1 MGGIISAFFSANT
14 IRPILFYAGGQ
25 AKYIWGLKG
34 NLDDLQ
40 TETENLIAKKLDL
53 LNKVRL
59 AEQTQPRAQRTSTV
73 KLWFERV
80 DRSVTK
86 VEGLQE
92 ERDQEIDRLCLGGFC
107 SKDLISSYDFGK
119 KVEKLKEE
127 VIKLREKGEAMKE
140 VYEGVPEGAA
150 VAIAVDRTIVGQE
163 SILDQVW
170 RCITDQEKNEG
181 IIGLYGMG
189 GVGKT
194 TLLNQVNNKFCGD
207 EQHHFDVVIRSV
219 VSREPN
225 MKQIQE
231 DIGKRIGFS
240 KNSWQDKSFEERA
253 SDITNTLK
261 HKKFVLLLDDIWE
274 FEIDLTKLGVP
285 LQTLDSGSRIVFT
298 TRFEGTCGKMGAHKN
313 RYKVFCL
320 RDDDAWK
327 LFEGVVGRYVL
338 NKHPDIPK
346 LAEDVARQCHGLPLA
361 LKTVGNAMASK
372 VYPEE
377 WKEAIEILSASASKF
392 EGMEKKV
399 LSSLKFSYDSLP
411 KDELRSCLLYC
422 CLFPEDYEIEKTDLM
437 EYWKSEG
444 FVDSSSGWGVLG
456 ALVRACLLEEA
467 GDRAKMHDM
476 IRDMALWIANE
487 VEEEEENFLVRAGV
501 GLTDAPKI
509 EEWEGVKRISL
520 MHNKIQSLPQIPTCP
535 RLQTLLL
542 ASNHIKEI
550 TESFFQSL
558 PSLRVL
564 SLRINR
570 SLTELPV
577 GISSLVS
584 LHHLDLFRT
593 DIRGLPQ
600 ELKALVNLRY
610 LNLEYTNKM
619 RKIPEQLIS
628 SFSKLQVL
636 KMRFCGSNHRPIA
649 EEGNVLSDGAE
660 SLMKEIH
667 CLEQLNLITLSLHG
681 SRGVENFLKFPK
693 LQNITQSLSIENCN
707 SLPLNLLHLANMEH
721 LEKLNIWDSNLE
733 DWNVDR
739 AGEVQKMRKLH
750 FVTILKCSNVKD
762 LTWLVFVPNLKW
774 LQIFYCDDM
783 EEIISVE
790 KFEKLSEVS
799 EMMGELN
806 LFSELES
813 LSLGNAS
820 NLKRI
825 YRDPLPFPRLKL
837 IRISKCPKLKKL
849 PLNSSSAK
857 GRKIVIYGEKEWLA
871 SGVTK
876 AVDLQNV
883 RDQELDRLCLRGF
896 CSKDLASDYDFGKK
910 VAILTEQVILLKNE
924 RGEIKEVAEMTPQ
937 DAAVELVVGEESMLD
952 QVWRCT
958 TDQEKN
964 KGILACTQIDLTK
977 LVIPLQS
984 LNISSKVVFTT
995 RFLDV
1000 CGSIEAN
1007 GKIEVKCLVHNEA
1020 WRLFQEKVGSATLR
1034 CHSDILELV
1043 QTSARKCWSATSTEN
1058 NWLSHVLQKETR

>member
-1 MGGIISAFFSANT
+1 MGGTISTFLSTDT
-14 IRPILFYAGGQ
+14 IRSILSYVGGE

-40 TETENLIAKKLDL
+40 TQKENLTAKKQDL
-53 LNKVRL
+53 LNKVKL
-59 AEQTQPRAQRTSTV
+59 AEQQSRTRRTTTV
-73 KLWFERV
+73 ELWFRRV
-80 DRSVTK
+80 EEIETR
-86 VEGLQE
+86 VENLQKE
-92 ERDQEIDRLCLGGFC
+92 GDQQVDRLCLGGFC
-107 SKDLISSYDFGK
+107 STDLISSYDFGK
-119 KVEKLKEE
+119 KVEN
-127 VIKLREKGEAMKE
+127 LREKVIELKKEGEAMKE

-170 RCITDQEKNEG
+170 RCITDQKKNEG

-274 FEIDLTKLGVP
+274 SEIDLTKLGVP

-320 RDDDAWK
+320 GDDDAWK

-372 VYPEE
+372 EYPEE
-377 WKEAIEILSASASKF
+377 WKEAIEILSESASKF

-399 LSSLKFSYDSLP
+399 LSILKFSYDSLP

-422 CLFPEDYEIEKTDLM
+422 CLFPEDSEILKTELI

-467 GDRAKMHDM
+467 GDHVKMHDM

-487 VEEEEENFLVRAGV
+487 VEEEENFLVRAGV

-520 MHNKIQSLPQIPTCP
+520 MQNKIQSITQIPTCP

-542 ASNHIKEI
+542 ASNRIKEI

-564 SLRINR
+564 SLRRNR

-584 LHHLDLFRT
+584 LHHLDLSST
-593 DIRGLPQ
+593 KVRGLPQ

-610 LNLEYTNKM
+610 LNLEFTREM
-619 RKIPEQLIS
+619 CKIPEQLIS

-636 KMRFCGSNHRPIA
+636 RMLHCGPRHQPIV
-649 EEGNVLSDGAE
+649 EEGNVLSADAE

-693 LQNITQSLSIENCN
+693 LQNITQALSIENCN

-721 LEKLNIWDSNLE
+721 LEELYIEDSNLE
-733 DWNVDR
+733 DWNVDC
-739 AGEVQKMRKLH
+739 AGEVQ
-750 FVTILKCSNVKD
+750 
-762 LTWLVFVPNLKW
+762 
-774 LQIFYCDDM
+774 
-783 EEIISVE
+783 
-790 KFEKLSEVS
+790 
-799 EMMGELN
+799 
-806 LFSELES
+806 
-813 LSLGNAS
+813 
-820 NLKRI
+820 
-825 YRDPLPFPRLKL
+825 
-837 IRISKCPKLKKL
+837 
-849 PLNSSSAK
+849 
-857 GRKIVIYGEKEWLA
+857 
-871 SGVTK
+871 
-876 AVDLQNV
+876 
-883 RDQELDRLCLRGF
+883 
-896 CSKDLASDYDFGKK
+896 
-910 VAILTEQVILLKNE
+910 
-924 RGEIKEVAEMTPQ
+924 
-937 DAAVELVVGEESMLD
+937 
-952 QVWRCT
+952 
-958 TDQEKN
+958 
-964 KGILACTQIDLTK
+964 
-977 LVIPLQS
+977 
-984 LNISSKVVFTT
+984 
-995 RFLDV
+995 
-1000 CGSIEAN
+1000 
-1007 GKIEVKCLVHNEA
+1007 
-1020 WRLFQEKVGSATLR
+1020 
-1034 CHSDILELV
+1034 
-1043 QTSARKCWSATSTEN
+1043 
-1058 NWLSHVLQKETR
+1058 

>member
-1 MGGIISAFFSANT
+1 MGGIISTFFSADT
-14 IRPILFYAGGQ
+14 IRPILFYVGGQ
-25 AKYIWGLKG
+25 AKYIWGLIG

-40 TETENLIAKKLDL
+40 TEKENLIAKKLDL

-59 AEQTQPRAQRTSTV
+59 AEQQQPRAQRTSTV

-80 DRSVTK
+80 EEIETK
-86 VEGLQE
+86 VERLQQ

-274 FEIDLTKLGVP
+274 SEIDLTKLGVP

-298 TRFEGTCGKMGAHKN
+298 TRFEGTCSKMGAHKN

-320 RDDDAWK
+320 GDDDAWK

-467 GDRAKMHDM
+467 GDRVKMHDM
-476 IRDMALWIANE
+476 IRDMALWIATE
-487 VEEEEENFLVRAGV
+487 IEEEEENFLVRAGV
-501 GLTDAPKI
+501 GLTDALKI

-520 MHNKIQSLPQIPTCP
+520 MQNKIQSLPQIPTCP

-542 ASNHIKEI
+542 NRNHIAKI
-550 TESFFQSL
+550 TDSFFQSL

-564 SLRINR
+564 NLSENY

-584 LHHLDLFRT
+584 LHHLDLSST
-593 DIRGLPQ
+593 KVRGLPQ

-610 LNLEYTNKM
+610 LNLEYTNEM
-619 RKIPEQLIS
+619 SKIPQQLIS
-628 SFSKLQVL
+628 SFLKLQVL
-636 KMRFCGSNHRPIA
+636 RMLCCGQSHQPIV
-649 EEGNVLSDGAE
+649 EEGNVLSDDAE

-693 LQNITQSLSIENCN
+693 LQNITQALHIKDCN

-721 LEKLNIWDSNLE
+721 LEELDIEDSNLE
-733 DWNVDR
+733 DWNVDC

-750 FVTILKCSNVKD
+750 SVAIRNCSNVKD

-774 LQIFYCDDM
+774 LQIFHCDDM

-790 KFEKLSEVS
+790 KLSEVS
-799 EMMGELN
+799 EMMGGLN
-806 LFSELES
+806 LFAKLEL
-813 LSLGNAS
+813 LIIKNAS
-820 NLKRI
+820 NLERI
-825 YRDPLPFPRLKL
+825 YRDPLPFPQLET
-837 IRISKCPKLKKL
+837 ISISLCPKLKKL

-857 GRKIVIYGEKEWLA
+857 GRKIAIYGERKWWEELQWEDQATQNAFSPCFLPLRIMKYNKE
-871 SGVTK
+871 
-876 AVDLQNV
+876 
-883 RDQELDRLCLRGF
+883 QEC
-896 CSKDLASDYDFGKK
+896 
-910 VAILTEQVILLKNE
+910 E
-924 RGEIKEVAEMTPQ
+924 
-937 DAAVELVVGEESMLD
+937 
-952 QVWRCT
+952 
-958 TDQEKN
+958 
-964 KGILACTQIDLTK
+964 
-977 LVIPLQS
+977 
-984 LNISSKVVFTT
+984 
-995 RFLDV
+995 
-1000 CGSIEAN
+1000 
-1007 GKIEVKCLVHNEA
+1007 
-1020 WRLFQEKVGSATLR
+1020 
-1034 CHSDILELV
+1034 
-1043 QTSARKCWSATSTEN
+1043 
-1058 NWLSHVLQKETR
+1058 

>member
-1 MGGIISAFFSANT
+1 MGGIISTFFSADT
-14 IRPILFYAGGQ
+14 IRPILFYVGGQ

-40 TETENLIAKKLDL
+40 TQKENLIAKKQDL
-53 LNKVRL
+53 LNKVKL
-59 AEQTQPRAQRTSTV
+59 AEQQPRIRRTTTV
-73 KLWFERV
+73 ELWFKRV
-80 DRSVTK
+80 EEMETK
-86 VEGLQE
+86 VENLQKE
-92 ERDQEIDRLCLGGFC
+92 GDQQIDRLCLGGFC
-107 SKDLISSYDFGK
+107 STDLISSYDFGK
-119 KVEKLKEE
+119 KVEN
-127 VIKLREKGEAMKE
+127 LREKVIELKKEGEAIKE

-150 VAIAVDRTIVGQE
+150 VEKAVDRTIVGQE
-163 SILDQVW
+163 SILDRVW
-170 RCITDQEKNEG
+170 RCITDQEKNEE

-189 GVGKT
+189 GIGKT
-194 TLLNQVNNKFCGD
+194 TLLKQVNNKFCSEEHD
-207 EQHHFDVVIRSV
+207 FDVVIWSV

-225 MKQIQE
+225 LMQIQE

-240 KNSWQDKSFEERA
+240 IDSWERKSFEERA

-274 FEIDLTKLGVP
+274 SEIDLTKLGVP

-313 RYKVFCL
+313 RYKVSYL
-320 RDDDAWK
+320 GDDDAWK

-338 NKHPDIPK
+338 NKHSDILK

-377 WKEAIEILSASASKF
+377 WKEAIEILSESASKF

-411 KDELRSCLLYC
+411 KDELRSCLLYG
-422 CLFPEDYEIEKTDLM
+422 CLFPEDSEIEKTELM

-456 ALVRACLLEEA
+456 ALVRACLLEEG
-467 GDRAKMHDM
+467 GDHVKMHDM

-520 MHNKIQSLPQIPTCP
+520 MENEIQSLPQIPTCP
-535 RLQTLLL
+535 HLRTLLL
-542 ASNHIKEI
+542 NGNCIAKI

-564 SLRINR
+564 SLSDND
-570 SLTELPV
+570 SLTQLPV

-584 LHHLDLFRT
+584 LHHLDLSFT
-593 DIRGLPQ
+593 EVRGLPQ
-600 ELKALVNLRY
+600 ELKALVLRMLY
-610 LNLEYTNKM
+610 
-619 RKIPEQLIS
+619 
-628 SFSKLQVL
+628 
-636 KMRFCGSNHRPIA
+636 CGSKHQPIV
-649 EEGNVLSDGAE
+649 EEGNVLSADAE

-693 LQNITQSLSIENCN
+693 LQNITQALYIKHCN

-721 LEKLNIWDSNLE
+721 LEELGIEDSNLE
-733 DWNVDR
+733 DWNVDC
-739 AGEVQKMRKLH
+739 AGEVQKMHKLD
-750 FVTILKCSNVKD
+750 FVTMSECSNVKD

-774 LQIFYCDDM
+774 LRIFDCDDM

-790 KFEKLSEVS
+790 NFEKLSEVS
-799 EMMGELN
+799 EMIGELN
-806 LFSELES
+806 LFTELQF
-813 LSLGNAS
+813 LSLRNAS

-825 YRDPLPFPRLKL
+825 YGDPLPFPQLKQ
-837 IRISKCPKLKKL
+837 IRISECPKLKKL

-857 GRKIVIYGEKEWLA
+857 GLKIVIYGEKEWWEE
-871 SGVTK
+871 
-876 AVDLQNV
+876 LQWE
-883 RDQELDRLCLRGF
+883 DQ
-896 CSKDLASDYDFGKK
+896 A
-910 VAILTEQVILLKNE
+910 
-924 RGEIKEVAEMTPQ
+924 
-937 DAAVELVVGEESMLD
+937 
-952 QVWRCT
+952 
-958 TDQEKN
+958 
-964 KGILACTQIDLTK
+964 TQTAFS
-977 LVIPLQS
+977 PC
-984 LNISSKVVFTT
+984 FMPY
-995 RFLDV
+995 
-1000 CGSIEAN
+1000 
-1007 GKIEVKCLVHNEA
+1007 
-1020 WRLFQEKVGSATLR
+1020 
-1034 CHSDILELV
+1034 
-1043 QTSARKCWSATSTEN
+1043 
-1058 NWLSHVLQKETR
+1058 

>member
-1 MGGIISAFFSANT
+1 MGGIISTFFSADT
-14 IRPILFYAGGQ
+14 IRPILFYVGGQ

-34 NLDDLQ
+34 NLDDLL
-40 TETENLIAKKLDL
+40 TEKENLIAKKLDL

-80 DRSVTK
+80 DRSVTQ

-170 RCITDQEKNEG
+170 RCITDQKKNNG

-189 GVGKT
+189 GIGKT
-194 TLLNQVNNKFCGD
+194 TLLKQVNNKFCSEEHD
-207 EQHHFDVVIRSV
+207 FDVVIWSV

-225 MKQIQE
+225 LKQIQE

-240 KNSWQDKSFEERA
+240 TDSWQRKSFEERA

-274 FEIDLTKLGVP
+274 SEIDLTKLGVP

-320 RDDDAWK
+320 GDDDAWK

-392 EGMEKKV
+392 EDMEKKV

-422 CLFPEDYEIEKTDLM
+422 YLFPEDSEILKTELI

-444 FVDSSSGWGVLG
+444 FVDCSSGWGVLG

-467 GDRAKMHDM
+467 GDRVKMHDM
-476 IRDMALWIANE
+476 IRDMALWIAKE
-487 VEEEEENFLVRAGV
+487 VEEEENFLVRAGV

-520 MHNKIQSLPQIPTCP
+520 MQNKIQSLPQIPTCP

-542 ASNHIKEI
+542 ASNRIKEI

-564 SLRINR
+564 SLRRNR

-584 LHHLDLFRT
+584 LHHLDMSST
-593 DIRGLPQ
+593 KVRGLPQ

-610 LNLEYTNKM
+610 LNLEYTRGM
-619 RKIPEQLIS
+619 SRIPQQLIS

-636 KMRFCGSNHRPIA
+636 RMLRCGRRYQPIV
-649 EEGNVLSDGAE
+649 EEGNVLSADTE

-667 CLEQLNLITLSLHG
+667 SLEQLNLITLSLHG

-693 LQNITQSLSIENCN
+693 LQNITQALSLEDCN
-707 SLPLNLLHLANMEH
+707 SLPLNLFHLANMEH
-721 LEKLNIWDSNLE
+721 LEELYIEDSNLE
-733 DWNVDR
+733 DWNVDC

-750 FVTILKCSNVKD
+750 SVLIRNCSNVKD

-774 LQIFYCDDM
+774 LRIVGCDDM

-806 LFSELES
+806 LFSELE
-813 LSLGNAS
+813 LLVIRNAS
-820 NLKRI
+820 NLERI
-825 YRDPLPFPRLKL
+825 YRDPLPFPQLN
-837 IRISKCPKLKKL
+837 RISILKCPKLKKV

-857 GRKIVIYGEKEWLA
+857 GRKIVIAGQKEWWEE
-871 SGVTK
+871 
-876 AVDLQNV
+876 LQWE
-883 RDQELDRLCLRGF
+883 DQATQNAFSPCFRP
-896 CSKDLASDYDFGKK
+896 
-910 VAILTEQVILLKNE
+910 I
-924 RGEIKEVAEMTPQ
+924 
-937 DAAVELVVGEESMLD
+937 EE
-952 QVWRCT
+952 
-958 TDQEKN
+958 
-964 KGILACTQIDLTK
+964 
-977 LVIPLQS
+977 
-984 LNISSKVVFTT
+984 
-995 RFLDV
+995 
-1000 CGSIEAN
+1000 
-1007 GKIEVKCLVHNEA
+1007 
-1020 WRLFQEKVGSATLR
+1020 
-1034 CHSDILELV
+1034 
-1043 QTSARKCWSATSTEN
+1043 
-1058 NWLSHVLQKETR
+1058 

>member
-1 MGGIISAFFSANT
+1 MGGTISTFLSTDT
-14 IRPILFYAGGQ
+14 IRSILSYVSGE
-25 AKYIWGLKG
+25 AKYIWGLRR

-40 TETENLIAKKLDL
+40 TQKENLIAKKQDL
-53 LNKVRL
+53 LNKVKL
-59 AEQTQPRAQRTSTV
+59 AEQKPRIRRTTTV
-73 KLWFERV
+73 ELWFKRV
-80 DRSVTK
+80 DEMETE
-86 VEGLQE
+86 VENLQK
-92 ERDQEIDRLCLGGFC
+92 ERGQEIDRLCLGGFC
-107 SKDLISSYDFGK
+107 STDLISSYDFGK
-119 KVEKLKEE
+119 KVEN
-127 VIKLREKGEAMKE
+127 LREKVIELKKEGEAMKE

-150 VAIAVDRTIVGQE
+150 VEKAVDRTIVGQE
-163 SILDQVW
+163 SILDRVW
-170 RCITDQEKNEG
+170 KCITDQEKNKG

-189 GVGKT
+189 GIGKT
-194 TLLNQVNNKFCGD
+194 TLLSQVNNKFCSEEHD
-207 EQHHFDVVIRSV
+207 FDVVIWSV

-231 DIGKRIGFS
+231 VIGKRIGFS
-240 KNSWQDKSFEERA
+240 TDSWQGKSFEERA
-253 SDITNTLK
+253 SDITNSLK

-274 FEIDLTKLGVP
+274 SEIDLTKLGVP

-320 RDDDAWK
+320 GDDDAWK

-392 EGMEKKV
+392 EDMEKKV

-411 KDELRSCLLYC
+411 KDELRSSLLYC
-422 CLFPEDYEIEKTDLM
+422 CLFPEDSEILKTELI
-437 EYWKSEG
+437 ECWKSEG

-456 ALVRACLLEEA
+456 ALVRACLLEEG
-467 GDRAKMHDM
+467 GDDVKMHDM

-520 MHNKIQSLPQIPTCP
+520 MQNKIQSLPQIPTCP

-542 ASNHIKEI
+542 NRNHIAKI
-550 TESFFQSL
+550 TDSFFQSL

-564 SLRINR
+564 NLSGNHY
-570 SLTELPV
+570 LTELPA
-577 GISSLVS
+577 GILSLVS
-584 LHHLDLFRT
+584 LNHLDLSWT
-593 DIRGLPQ
+593 GISGLPQ

-610 LNLEYTNKM
+610 LNLEYTNEM
-619 RKIPEQLIS
+619 SKIPQQLIS

-636 KMRFCGSNHRPIA
+636 RMLRCGPSHPPIVV
-649 EEGNVLSDGAE
+649 EGNVLSADAE

-693 LQNITQSLSIENCN
+693 LQNITQALSIENCN

-721 LEKLNIWDSNLE
+721 LEQLSIWDSNLE
-733 DWNVDR
+733 DWNVDC

-750 FVTILKCSNVKD
+750 FVTIYECSNVKD
-762 LTWLVFVPNLKW
+762 LTWLVFVPNLKR
-774 LQIFYCDDM
+774 LRIFDCDDM

-790 KFEKLSEVS
+790 NFEKLSEVS

-813 LSLGNAS
+813 LSLGYAS

-825 YRDPLPFPRLKL
+825 YHDPLPFPQLEE
-837 IRISKCPKLKKL
+837 IRISECPKLKKL

-857 GRKIVIYGEKEWLA
+857 GRKIVIRGKKEWWEE
-871 SGVTK
+871 
-876 AVDLQNV
+876 LQWE
-883 RDQELDRLCLRGF
+883 DQ
-896 CSKDLASDYDFGKK
+896 A
-910 VAILTEQVILLKNE
+910 
-924 RGEIKEVAEMTPQ
+924 
-937 DAAVELVVGEESMLD
+937 
-952 QVWRCT
+952 
-958 TDQEKN
+958 
-964 KGILACTQIDLTK
+964 TQNAFS
-977 LVIPLQS
+977 PC
-984 LNISSKVVFTT
+984 
-995 RFLDV
+995 FLPD
-1000 CGSIEAN
+1000 E
-1007 GKIEVKCLVHNEA
+1007 
-1020 WRLFQEKVGSATLR
+1020 
-1034 CHSDILELV
+1034 
-1043 QTSARKCWSATSTEN
+1043 
-1058 NWLSHVLQKETR
+1058 

>member
-1 MGGIISAFFSANT
+1 MGGIISTFFSADT
-14 IRPILFYAGGQ
+14 IRPILFYVGGE

-59 AEQTQPRAQRTSTV
+59 AEQQPRNRRTPTV
-73 KLWFERV
+73 ELWFRRV
-80 DRSVTK
+80 EEIETK
-86 VEGLQE
+86 VETLQQ

-127 VIKLREKGEAMKE
+127 VIKLWEKGEAMKE

-150 VAIAVDRTIVGQE
+150 VAMAVDRTIVGQE

-170 RCITDQEKNEG
+170 RCITEQKKNNG

-189 GVGKT
+189 GIGKT
-194 TLLNQVNNKFCGD
+194 TLLKQVNNKFCSEEHD
-207 EQHHFDVVIRSV
+207 FDVVIWSV

-225 MKQIQE
+225 LMQIQE

-240 KNSWQDKSFEERA
+240 TDSWQGKSFEERA

-261 HKKFVLLLDDIWE
+261 HKKFVLLSDDIWE
-274 FEIDLTKLGVP
+274 SEIDLTKLGVP
-285 LQTLDSGSRIVFT
+285 LLTLDYGSRIVFT
-298 TRFEGTCGKMGAHKN
+298 TRFEGTCGKMGADKN
-313 RYKVFCL
+313 RFKVPYL
-320 RDDDAWK
+320 GDDDAWK

-338 NKHPDIPK
+338 DK
-346 LAEDVARQCHGLPLA
+346 LSDFPTLAKDMARQCHGLPLA

-392 EGMEKKV
+392 EDMEKKV

-422 CLFPEDYEIEKTDLM
+422 CLFPEDSEILKTELM

-444 FVDSSSGWGVLG
+444 FLDSSSGWGVLG
-456 ALVRACLLEEA
+456 ALVRACLLEEG
-467 GDRAKMHDM
+467 GDHVKMHDM

-487 VEEEEENFLVRAGV
+487 IEEEEENFLVRAGV
-501 GLTDAPKI
+501 GLTEAPKI

-520 MHNKIQSLPQIPTCP
+520 IDNEIRSLPEIPTCP

-542 ASNHIKEI
+542 EYNCIKEI
-550 TESFFQSL
+550 TDIFFQSL

-564 SLRINR
+564 NLSGND

-584 LHHLDLFRT
+584 LHHLDLSWT
-593 DIRGLPQ
+593 EVRGLPQ

-610 LNLEYTNKM
+610 LNLEYTYEM
-619 RKIPEQLIS
+619 RKIPQQLIS

-636 KMRFCGSNHRPIA
+636 RMLRCGLSHPPI
-649 EEGNVLSDGAE
+649 V
-660 SLMKEIH
+660 EIH

-693 LQNITQSLSIENCN
+693 LQNITQALSIENCN

-721 LEKLNIWDSNLE
+721 LEKLFIRESNLE
-733 DWNVDR
+733 DWNVDC

-750 FVTILKCSNVKD
+750 LITISECSNVKD
-762 LTWLVFVPNLKW
+762 LTWLVFVPNLKS
-774 LQIFYCDDM
+774 LSVNVCFDM

-790 KFEKLSEVS
+790 KLSGVS

-813 LSLGNAS
+813 LTLQNAS

-825 YRDPLPFPRLKL
+825 YRDPLPFPQLEE
-837 IRISKCPKLKKL
+837 IDISKCPKLKKL
-849 PLNSSSAK
+849 PLNSSSVK
-857 GRKIVIYGEKEWLA
+857 KLKIDIYGEKEWWEE
-871 SGVTK
+871 
-876 AVDLQNV
+876 LQWE
-883 RDQELDRLCLRGF
+883 DQATQNAFSPCFRP
-896 CSKDLASDYDFGKK
+896 YD
-910 VAILTEQVILLKNE
+910 
-924 RGEIKEVAEMTPQ
+924 
-937 DAAVELVVGEESMLD
+937 
-952 QVWRCT
+952 
-958 TDQEKN
+958 
-964 KGILACTQIDLTK
+964 
-977 LVIPLQS
+977 
-984 LNISSKVVFTT
+984 
-995 RFLDV
+995 
-1000 CGSIEAN
+1000 
-1007 GKIEVKCLVHNEA
+1007 
-1020 WRLFQEKVGSATLR
+1020 
-1034 CHSDILELV
+1034 
-1043 QTSARKCWSATSTEN
+1043 
-1058 NWLSHVLQKETR
+1058 

>member
-1 MGGIISAFFSANT
+1 MGGIISTFFSADT
-14 IRPILFYAGGQ
+14 IRPILFYVGGQ

-40 TETENLIAKKLDL
+40 TEKENLIAKKLDL

-59 AEQTQPRAQRTSTV
+59 AEQTQPRGQRTSTV

-80 DRSVTK
+80 DRSVTL

-170 RCITDQEKNEG
+170 RCITDQKKNKG

-274 FEIDLTKLGVP
+274 SEIDLTKLGVP

-320 RDDDAWK
+320 EHDDAWK
-327 LFEGVVGRYVL
+327 LFEGVVGSYVL

-346 LAEDVARQCHGLPLA
+346 LAKDVARQCHGLPLA

-372 VYPEE
+372 EYPEE
-377 WKEAIEILSASASKF
+377 WKEAIEILSESASKF

-411 KDELRSCLLYC
+411 KDELRSCLLYY
-422 CLFPEDYEIEKTDLM
+422 CLFPEDSEIEKTELI

-467 GDRAKMHDM
+467 GDRVKMHDM
-476 IRDMALWIANE
+476 IRDMALWIATE
-487 VEEEEENFLVRAGV
+487 IAEEENFLVRAGV

-520 MHNKIQSLPQIPTCP
+520 MRNKIRSLPQIPTCP

-542 ASNHIKEI
+542 NGNFIAKI
-550 TESFFQSL
+550 TDSFFQYL

-564 SLRINR
+564 SLSRNY

-584 LHHLDLFRT
+584 LHHLDLSST
-593 DIRGLPQ
+593 GVRGLPQ

-610 LNLEYTNKM
+610 LNLEYTYEM
-619 RKIPEQLIS
+619 CKIPQQLIS

-636 KMRFCGSNHRPIA
+636 RMLHCGSARRPIV
-649 EEGNVLSDGAE
+649 EEGNVLSDDAE

-693 LQNITQSLSIENCN
+693 LQNITQALYIKHCN

-721 LEKLNIWDSNLE
+721 LERLDIEDSNLE
-733 DWNVDR
+733 DWNVDC
-739 AGEVQKMRKLH
+739 AGEAQKMPKLH
-750 FVTILKCSNVKD
+750 LITIAECSNVKD

-774 LQIFYCDDM
+774 LRIYDCDDM

-790 KFEKLSEVS
+790 KFKKLSEVS

-813 LSLGNAS
+813 LRLGNAS

-825 YRDPLPFPRLKL
+825 YRDHLPFPQLKE
-837 IRISKCPKLKKL
+837 IVISRCPKLKKL

-857 GRKIVIYGEKEWLA
+857 GRKIVI
-871 SGVTK
+871 
-876 AVDLQNV
+876 
-883 RDQELDRLCLRGF
+883 
-896 CSKDLASDYDFGKK
+896 
-910 VAILTEQVILLKNE
+910 
-924 RGEIKEVAEMTPQ
+924 RGERKWWE
-937 DAAVELVVGEESMLD
+937 ELQWED
-952 QVWRCT
+952 QATQNAFSPCFLPELQWE
-958 TDQEKN
+958 DQ
-964 KGILACTQIDLTK
+964 A
-977 LVIPLQS
+977 
-984 LNISSKVVFTT
+984 
-995 RFLDV
+995 
-1000 CGSIEAN
+1000 
-1007 GKIEVKCLVHNEA
+1007 
-1020 WRLFQEKVGSATLR
+1020 RL
-1034 CHSDILELV
+1034 
-1043 QTSARKCWSATSTEN
+1043 
-1058 NWLSHVLQKETR
+1058 

>member
-1 MGGIISAFFSANT
+1 MGGTISTFLSTDT
-14 IRPILFYAGGQ
+14 IRSILSYVGGE

-40 TETENLIAKKLDL
+40 TQKENLTAKKQDL
-53 LNKVRL
+53 LNKVKL
-59 AEQTQPRAQRTSTV
+59 AEQQSRTRRTTTV
-73 KLWFERV
+73 ELWFRRV
-80 DRSVTK
+80 EEIETR
-86 VEGLQE
+86 VENLQKE
-92 ERDQEIDRLCLGGFC
+92 GDQQVDRLCLGGFC
-107 SKDLISSYDFGK
+107 STDLISSYDFGK
-119 KVEKLKEE
+119 KVEN
-127 VIKLREKGEAMKE
+127 LREKVIELKKEGEAMKE

-170 RCITDQEKNEG
+170 RCITDQKKNEG

-274 FEIDLTKLGVP
+274 SEIDLTKLGVP

-320 RDDDAWK
+320 GDDDAWK

-372 VYPEE
+372 EYPEE
-377 WKEAIEILSASASKF
+377 WKEAIEILSESASKF

-399 LSSLKFSYDSLP
+399 LSILKFSYDSLP

-422 CLFPEDYEIEKTDLM
+422 CLFPEDSEILKTELI

-467 GDRAKMHDM
+467 GDHVKMHDM

-487 VEEEEENFLVRAGV
+487 VEEEENFLVRAGV

-520 MHNKIQSLPQIPTCP
+520 MQNKIQSITQIPTCP

-542 ASNHIKEI
+542 ASNRIKEI

-564 SLRINR
+564 SLRRNR

-584 LHHLDLFRT
+584 LHHLDLSST
-593 DIRGLPQ
+593 KVRGLPQ

-610 LNLEYTNKM
+610 LNLEFTREM
-619 RKIPEQLIS
+619 CKIPEQLIS

-636 KMRFCGSNHRPIA
+636 RMLHCGPRHQPIV
-649 EEGNVLSDGAE
+649 EEGNVLSADAE

-693 LQNITQSLSIENCN
+693 LQNITQALSIENCN

-721 LEKLNIWDSNLE
+721 LEELYIEDSNLE
-733 DWNVDR
+733 DWNVDC
-739 AGEVQKMRKLH
+739 AGE
-750 FVTILKCSNVKD
+750 D

-774 LQIFYCDDM
+774 LRIVGCDDL

-790 KFEKLSEVS
+790 NFEKLSEVS

-806 LFSELES
+806 LFTELES
-813 LSLGNAS
+813 LILRNAS

-825 YRDPLPFPRLKL
+825 YRDPLPFPQLKEIL
-837 IRISKCPKLKKL
+837 ILKCPKLKKL

-857 GRKIVIYGEKEWLA
+857 G
-871 SGVTK
+871 
-876 AVDLQNV
+876 
-883 RDQELDRLCLRGF
+883 
-896 CSKDLASDYDFGKK
+896 
-910 VAILTEQVILLKNE
+910 
-924 RGEIKEVAEMTPQ
+924 
-937 DAAVELVVGEESMLD
+937 
-952 QVWRCT
+952 
-958 TDQEKN
+958 
-964 KGILACTQIDLTK
+964 
-977 LVIPLQS
+977 
-984 LNISSKVVFTT
+984 
-995 RFLDV
+995 
-1000 CGSIEAN
+1000 
-1007 GKIEVKCLVHNEA
+1007 
-1020 WRLFQEKVGSATLR
+1020 
-1034 CHSDILELV
+1034 
-1043 QTSARKCWSATSTEN
+1043 
-1058 NWLSHVLQKETR
+1058 

>member
-1 MGGIISAFFSANT
+1 MGGTISTFLSADT
-14 IRPILFYAGGQ
+14 IRSILSYVGGE

-34 NLDDLQ
+34 NLVDLQ
-40 TETENLIAKKLDL
+40 TQKENLIAKKQDL
-53 LNKVRL
+53 LNKVKL
-59 AEQTQPRAQRTSTV
+59 AEQQSRTRRTTTV
-73 KLWFERV
+73 ELWFRRV
-80 DRSVTK
+80 EEMETK
-86 VEGLQE
+86 VENLQKE
-92 ERDQEIDRLCLGGFC
+92 GDQQVDRLCLGGFC

-119 KVEKLKEE
+119 KVENLKEK
-127 VIKLREKGEAMKE
+127 VIELKKEEDAMKE

-150 VAIAVDRTIVGQE
+150 VEKAVDRTIVGQE
-163 SILDQVW
+163 SILDRVW
-170 RCITDQEKNEG
+170 RCITDQEKNEE

-189 GVGKT
+189 GIGKT
-194 TLLNQVNNKFCGD
+194 TLLKQVNNKFCSEEHD
-207 EQHHFDVVIRSV
+207 FDVVIWSV

-225 MKQIQE
+225 LKQIQE

-240 KNSWQDKSFEERA
+240 TDSWQGKRFEERA

-274 FEIDLTKLGVP
+274 SEIDLTKLGVP

-320 RDDDAWK
+320 GDDDAWK

-346 LAEDVARQCHGLPLA
+346 LAKDVARQCHGLPLA
-361 LKTVGNAMASK
+361 LKTVGNAMASN

-422 CLFPEDYEIEKTDLM
+422 CLFPEDSEILKTELI

-456 ALVRACLLEEA
+456 ALVRACLLEEG
-467 GDRAKMHDM
+467 GDDVKMHDM

-487 VEEEEENFLVRAGV
+487 IEEEEEEEENFLVRAGI

-520 MHNKIQSLPQIPTCP
+520 IENEIQSLPQIPTCP
-535 RLQTLLL
+535 HLRTLLL
-542 ASNHIKEI
+542 NGNCIVKI
-550 TESFFQSL
+550 TDSFFQSL

-564 SLRINR
+564 NLSGNNY
-570 SLTELPV
+570 LTELPV

-584 LHHLDLFRT
+584 LHHLDLSFT
-593 DIRGLPQ
+593 GVRGLPQ

-610 LNLEYTNKM
+610 LNLEYTREM
-619 RKIPEQLIS
+619 SRIPEQLIS
-628 SFSKLQVL
+628 SFPKLQVL
-636 KMRFCGSNHRPIA
+636 RMLHCGCCAHRPIV
-649 EEGNVLSDGAE
+649 EEGNVLSDDAE

-667 CLEQLNLITLSLHG
+667 CLEQLNLITLSLRG

-693 LQNITQSLSIENCN
+693 LQNITQALHIKDCN

-721 LEKLNIWDSNLE
+721 LEELDIEDSNLE
-733 DWNVDR
+733 DWNVDC

-750 FVTILKCSNVKD
+750 SVVIRNCSNVKD

-774 LQIFYCDDM
+774 LRIVGCDDM

-806 LFSELES
+806 LFSELEY

-825 YRDPLPFPRLKL
+825 YRDPLPFPQLKE
-837 IRISKCPKLKKL
+837 IDISKCPKLKKL

-857 GRKIVIYGEKEWLA
+857 GLKIVIYGEKEWWEE
-871 SGVTK
+871 
-876 AVDLQNV
+876 LQWE
-883 RDQELDRLCLRGF
+883 DQ
-896 CSKDLASDYDFGKK
+896 A
-910 VAILTEQVILLKNE
+910 
-924 RGEIKEVAEMTPQ
+924 
-937 DAAVELVVGEESMLD
+937 
-952 QVWRCT
+952 
-958 TDQEKN
+958 
-964 KGILACTQIDLTK
+964 TQNAFS
-977 LVIPLQS
+977 PC
-984 LNISSKVVFTT
+984 F
-995 RFLDV
+995 RPF
-1000 CGSIEAN
+1000 
-1007 GKIEVKCLVHNEA
+1007 
-1020 WRLFQEKVGSATLR
+1020 
-1034 CHSDILELV
+1034 
-1043 QTSARKCWSATSTEN
+1043 
-1058 NWLSHVLQKETR
+1058 

>member
-1 MGGIISAFFSANT
+1 MGGIISTFFSADT
-14 IRPILFYAGGQ
+14 IRPILFYVGGQ

-40 TETENLIAKKLDL
+40 TQKENLIAKKQDL
-53 LNKVRL
+53 LNKVKL
-59 AEQTQPRAQRTSTV
+59 AEQKPRIRRTTTV
-73 KLWFERV
+73 ELWFKRV
-80 DRSVTK
+80 DEMETE
-86 VEGLQE
+86 VENLQK
-92 ERDQEIDRLCLGGFC
+92 ERGQEIDRLCLGGFC
-107 SKDLISSYDFGK
+107 STDLISSYDFGK
-119 KVEKLKEE
+119 KVEN
-127 VIKLREKGEAMKE
+127 LREKVIELKKEGEAMKE

-150 VAIAVDRTIVGQE
+150 VEKAVDRTIVGQE
-163 SILDQVW
+163 SILDRVW
-170 RCITDQEKNEG
+170 KCITDQEKNKG

-189 GVGKT
+189 GIGKT
-194 TLLNQVNNKFCGD
+194 TLLSQVNNKFCSEEHD
-207 EQHHFDVVIRSV
+207 FDVVIWSV

-231 DIGKRIGFS
+231 VIGKRIGFS
-240 KNSWQDKSFEERA
+240 TDSWQGKSFEERA
-253 SDITNTLK
+253 SDITNSLK

-274 FEIDLTKLGVP
+274 SEIDLTKLGVP

-320 RDDDAWK
+320 GDDDAWK

-392 EGMEKKV
+392 EDMEKKV

-422 CLFPEDYEIEKTDLM
+422 CLFPEDSEILKTELI

-456 ALVRACLLEEA
+456 ALVRACLLEEG
-467 GDRAKMHDM
+467 GDDVKMHDM

-487 VEEEEENFLVRAGV
+487 IEEEKFLVRAGV

-520 MHNKIQSLPQIPTCP
+520 TENKIQSLPQIPNCP

-542 ASNHIKEI
+542 ADNHIKEI

-564 SLRINR
+564 NLSEND
-570 SLTELPV
+570 SLTQLPV

-584 LHHLDLFRT
+584 LHHLDLSFT
-593 DIRGLPQ
+593 GVRGLPQ

-610 LNLEYTNKM
+610 LNLDCTYEM
-619 RKIPEQLIS
+619 CKIPQQLIS

-636 KMRFCGSNHRPIA
+636 RMLHCGSAHRPIV
-649 EEGNVLSDGAE
+649 EEGNVLSDDAE

-667 CLEQLNLITLSLHG
+667 CLEHLNLITLSLHG
-681 SRGVENFLKFPK
+681 SRGVENFMKFPK
-693 LQNITQSLSIENCN
+693 LQNITRALTIEDCN

-721 LEKLNIWDSNLE
+721 LEQLFIWESNLE
-733 DWNVDR
+733 DWNVDF
-739 AGEVQKMRKLH
+739 AGEVQKMRKLQS
-750 FVTILKCSNVKD
+750 VLIRNCSNVKD

-774 LQIFYCDDM
+774 LRIVGCDDM

-806 LFSELES
+806 LFSELE
-813 LSLGNAS
+813 LLVIRKAS
-820 NLKRI
+820 NLERI
-825 YRDPLPFPRLKL
+825 YRDPLPFPQLN
-837 IRISKCPKLKKL
+837 RISILKCPKLKKL

-857 GRKIVIYGEKEWLA
+857 GRKIALAGQKEWWEE
-871 SGVTK
+871 
-876 AVDLQNV
+876 LQWEYQATQNALSPCF
-883 RDQELDRLCLRGF
+883 RP
-896 CSKDLASDYDFGKK
+896 
-910 VAILTEQVILLKNE
+910 I
-924 RGEIKEVAEMTPQ
+924 
-937 DAAVELVVGEESMLD
+937 EE
-952 QVWRCT
+952 
-958 TDQEKN
+958 
-964 KGILACTQIDLTK
+964 
-977 LVIPLQS
+977 
-984 LNISSKVVFTT
+984 
-995 RFLDV
+995 
-1000 CGSIEAN
+1000 
-1007 GKIEVKCLVHNEA
+1007 
-1020 WRLFQEKVGSATLR
+1020 
-1034 CHSDILELV
+1034 
-1043 QTSARKCWSATSTEN
+1043 
-1058 NWLSHVLQKETR
+1058 

>member
-1 MGGIISAFFSANT
+1 MGGIISTFFSADT
-14 IRPILFYAGGQ
+14 IRPILFYVGGQ

-40 TETENLIAKKLDL
+40 TQKENLIAKKLDL

-59 AEQTQPRAQRTSTV
+59 AEQQPRIRRTTTV
-73 KLWFERV
+73 ELWFKRV
-80 DRSVTK
+80 EEMETK
-86 VEGLQE
+86 VENLQKE
-92 ERDQEIDRLCLGGFC
+92 GDQQIDRLCLGGFC
-107 SKDLISSYDFGK
+107 STDLISSYDFGK
-119 KVEKLKEE
+119 KVEN
-127 VIKLREKGEAMKE
+127 LREKVIELKKEGEAMKE
-140 VYEGVPEGAA
+140 VYEGLPEGAA
-150 VAIAVDRTIVGQE
+150 VEKAVDRTIVGQE
-163 SILDQVW
+163 SILDRVW
-170 RCITDQEKNEG
+170 RCITDQEKNEE

-189 GVGKT
+189 GIGKT
-194 TLLNQVNNKFCGD
+194 TLLKQVNNKFCSEEHD
-207 EQHHFDVVIRSV
+207 FDVVIWSV

-225 MKQIQE
+225 LKQIQE
-231 DIGKRIGFS
+231 DIGNRIGFS
-240 KNSWQDKSFEERA
+240 TDSWERKSFEERA

-261 HKKFVLLLDDIWE
+261 HKKFVLLLDDIWDS
-274 FEIDLTKLGVP
+274 EIDLTKLGVP

-320 RDDDAWK
+320 GDDDAWK

-372 VYPEE
+372 EYPEE

-392 EGMEKKV
+392 EDMEKK
-399 LSSLKFSYDSLP
+399 L
-411 KDELRSCLLYC
+411 
-422 CLFPEDYEIEKTDLM
+422 I

-467 GDRAKMHDM
+467 GDRVKMHDM

-487 VEEEEENFLVRAGV
+487 VEEEEDNFLVRAGV

-520 MHNKIQSLPQIPTCP
+520 MQNEIQSLPQIPTCP

-542 ASNHIKEI
+542 NANCIANI
-550 TESFFQSL
+550 TDSFFQSL

-564 SLRINR
+564 DLSGNLY
-570 SLTELPV
+570 LTELPV

-584 LHHLDLFRT
+584 LHHLDLSFT
-593 DIRGLPQ
+593 GVRGLPQ

-610 LNLEYTNKM
+610 LNLEYTNDM
-619 RKIPEQLIS
+619 SKIPQQLIS

-636 KMRFCGSNHRPIA
+636 RMLYCGSNHQPIV
-649 EEGNVLSDGAE
+649 EEGNVLSDDAE

-667 CLEQLNLITLSLHG
+667 CLEQLNLITMSLHG

-693 LQNITQSLSIENCN
+693 LQNITQALSIEDCN

-721 LEKLNIWDSNLE
+721 LEQLFIRKSNLE
-733 DWNVDR
+733 DWNVDC

-750 FVTILKCSNVKD
+750 FVTIYECSNVKD
-762 LTWLVFVPNLKW
+762 STWLVFVPNLKW
-774 LQIFYCDDM
+774 LRIFDCDDM

-806 LFSELES
+806 LFAKLELLE
-813 LSLGNAS
+813 LGNAS

-825 YRDPLPFPRLKL
+825 YRDHLPFSQLKE
-837 IRISKCPKLKKL
+837 IRIWECPKLKKL

-857 GRKIVIYGEKEWLA
+857 GRKMVIRGYKEWWEE
-871 SGVTK
+871 
-876 AVDLQNV
+876 LQWE
-883 RDQELDRLCLRGF
+883 DQ
-896 CSKDLASDYDFGKK
+896 A
-910 VAILTEQVILLKNE
+910 
-924 RGEIKEVAEMTPQ
+924 
-937 DAAVELVVGEESMLD
+937 
-952 QVWRCT
+952 
-958 TDQEKN
+958 
-964 KGILACTQIDLTK
+964 TQNAFS
-977 LVIPLQS
+977 PC
-984 LNISSKVVFTT
+984 FMPY
-995 RFLDV
+995 
-1000 CGSIEAN
+1000 
-1007 GKIEVKCLVHNEA
+1007 
-1020 WRLFQEKVGSATLR
+1020 
-1034 CHSDILELV
+1034 
-1043 QTSARKCWSATSTEN
+1043 
-1058 NWLSHVLQKETR
+1058 

>member
-1 MGGIISAFFSANT
+1 MGGTISTFLSTDT
-14 IRPILFYAGGQ
+14 IRSILSYVGGE

-40 TETENLIAKKLDL
+40 TQKENLTAKKQDL
-53 LNKVRL
+53 LNKVKL
-59 AEQTQPRAQRTSTV
+59 AEQQSRTRRTTTV
-73 KLWFERV
+73 ELWFRRV
-80 DRSVTK
+80 EEIETR
-86 VEGLQE
+86 VENLQKE
-92 ERDQEIDRLCLGGFC
+92 GDQQVDRLCLGGFC
-107 SKDLISSYDFGK
+107 STDLISSYDFGK
-119 KVEKLKEE
+119 KVEN
-127 VIKLREKGEAMKE
+127 LREKVIELKKEGEAMKE

-170 RCITDQEKNEG
+170 RCITDQKKNEG

-274 FEIDLTKLGVP
+274 SEIDLTKLGVP

-320 RDDDAWK
+320 GDDDAWK

-372 VYPEE
+372 EYPEE
-377 WKEAIEILSASASKF
+377 WKEAIEILSESASKF

-399 LSSLKFSYDSLP
+399 LSILKFSYDSLP

-422 CLFPEDYEIEKTDLM
+422 CLFPEDSEILKTELI

-467 GDRAKMHDM
+467 GDHVKMHDM

-487 VEEEEENFLVRAGV
+487 VEEEENFLVRAGV

-520 MHNKIQSLPQIPTCP
+520 MQNKIQSITQIPTCP

-542 ASNHIKEI
+542 ASNRIKEI

-564 SLRINR
+564 SLRRNR

-584 LHHLDLFRT
+584 LHHLDLSST
-593 DIRGLPQ
+593 KVRGLPQ

-610 LNLEYTNKM
+610 LNLEFTREM
-619 RKIPEQLIS
+619 CKIPEQLIS

-636 KMRFCGSNHRPIA
+636 RMLHCGPRHQPIV
-649 EEGNVLSDGAE
+649 EEGNVLSADAE

-693 LQNITQSLSIENCN
+693 LQNITQALSIENCN

-721 LEKLNIWDSNLE
+721 LEELYIEDSNLE
-733 DWNVDR
+733 DWNVDC
-739 AGEVQKMRKLH
+739 AGE
-750 FVTILKCSNVKD
+750 
-762 LTWLVFVPNLKW
+762 WLRIVG
-774 LQIFYCDDM
+774 CDDL

-790 KFEKLSEVS
+790 NFEKLSEVS

-806 LFSELES
+806 LFTELES
-813 LSLGNAS
+813 LILRNAS

-825 YRDPLPFPRLKL
+825 YRDPLPFPQLKEIL
-837 IRISKCPKLKKL
+837 ILKCPKLKKL

-857 GRKIVIYGEKEWLA
+857 GRKIVIYGEKEWWEELQWEDQATQNAFSPCLA
-871 SGVTK
+871 VS
-876 AVDLQNV
+876 
-883 RDQELDRLCLRGF
+883 CLH
-896 CSKDLASDYDFGKK
+896 
-910 VAILTEQVILLKNE
+910 E
-924 RGEIKEVAEMTPQ
+924 
-937 DAAVELVVGEESMLD
+937 
-952 QVWRCT
+952 
-958 TDQEKN
+958 
-964 KGILACTQIDLTK
+964 
-977 LVIPLQS
+977 
-984 LNISSKVVFTT
+984 
-995 RFLDV
+995 
-1000 CGSIEAN
+1000 
-1007 GKIEVKCLVHNEA
+1007 
-1020 WRLFQEKVGSATLR
+1020 
-1034 CHSDILELV
+1034 
-1043 QTSARKCWSATSTEN
+1043 
-1058 NWLSHVLQKETR
+1058 